1 MIELIERE
9 GLSNYSDFVDYL
21 VKTSNNF
28 AQGQI
33 SLSNNKHEIESLING
48 TNAKAI
54 SKFLDNTVRK
64 DQGIF
69 FTSEHLAEKVAKRL
83 KNELQQGKSIYDP
96 ACGAGDLFLACIKL
110 MPQKETITETLSYWS
125 SKIFG
130 QDLAAD
136 FVRSA
141 QARLVISS
149 LYLYSIEKKRHL
161 IINKKNFFENIIVN
175 DFFEDSSIIQRADC
189 IVTNPPYGNV
199 DLTGKVA
206 WARGKGQLAALFLD
220 HIINASK
227 DGQRVVAILPDV
239 LRSGSRYGK
248 WRAFINSNSNN
259 LNTEICGK
267 FNNEADVDVFILDF
281 IISKN
286 SLPEN
291 ITTFDI
297 HSGIKGTKSKMSDY
311 FNISVGP
318 VVPHRDEQIGELSPY
333 IDTRNAKLWEE
344 VTPRNKKKYKCTLKK
359 PPFIALRRTS
369 SPADKPRLKVSI
381 IKGTKSVSVENHLIV
396 MEPKDGKLQTCRE
409 FLRVAK
415 SIEANDWTNQKIR
428 CRHLT
433 VSAIREMPIFDFKIS

>member
-28 AQGQI
+28 AQGRI
-33 SLSNNKHEIESLING
+33 SLSSNKNEIESLING

-54 SKFLDNTVRK
+54 SKFLNNTLRK

-69 FTSEHLAEKVAKRL
+69 FTSELLAEKVARKL
-83 KNELQQGKSIYDP
+83 KNELQQGKSICDP

-110 MPQKETITETLSYWS
+110 MPKKETTTETLSYWS

-130 QDLAAD
+130 QDLNAD

-149 LYLYSIEKKRHL
+149 LYLSSIEKNRHL
-161 IINKKNFFENIIVN
+161 INKKNFFENIVVN
-175 DFFEDSSIIQRADC
+175 DFFEDSSIIQKADC

-199 DLTGKVA
+199 DLTGKVT
-206 WARGKGQLAALFLD
+206 WTSGKGQLAALFLD

-227 DGQRVVAILPDV
+227 DGQRVIAILPDV

-281 IISKN
+281 IVSKN
-286 SLPEN
+286 SFLEN

-297 HSGIKGTKSKMSDY
+297 TSGIKDTTYKMSDY

-333 IDTRNAKLWEE
+333 IDTSIAILWEE
-344 VTPRNKKKYKCTLKK
+344 VTPKNKKKYKCTLKK

-381 IKGTKSVSVENHLIV
+381 IKGTKNVSVENHLIV
-396 MEPKDGKLQTCRE
+396 MEPKDGKLNTCRE

-415 SIEANDWTNQKIR
+415 SNEANNWVNQKIR

-433 VSAIREMPIFDFKIS
+433 VSTIREMPIFDFEIS

>member
-28 AQGQI
+28 AQGRI
-33 SLSNNKHEIESLING
+33 SLSSNKNEIESLING

-54 SKFLDNTVRK
+54 SKFLNNTLRK

-69 FTSEHLAEKVAKRL
+69 FTSELLAEKVARKL
-83 KNELQQGKSIYDP
+83 KNELQQGKSICDP

-110 MPQKETITETLSYWS
+110 MPKKETTTETLSYWS

-130 QDLAAD
+130 QDLNAD

-149 LYLYSIEKKRHL
+149 LYLSSIEKNRHL
-161 IINKKNFFENIIVN
+161 INKKNFFENIVVN
-175 DFFEDSSIIQRADC
+175 DFFEDSSIIQKADC

-199 DLTGKVA
+199 DLTGKVT
-206 WARGKGQLAALFLD
+206 WTSGKGQLAALFLD

-227 DGQRVVAILPDV
+227 DGQRVIAILPDV

-281 IISKN
+281 IVSKN
-286 SLPEN
+286 SFLEN

-297 HSGIKGTKSKMSDY
+297 TSGIKDTTYKMSDY

-333 IDTRNAKLWEE
+333 IDTSIAILWEE
-344 VTPRNKKKYKCTLKK
+344 VTPKNKKKYKSTLKK

-381 IKGTKSVSVENHLIV
+381 IKGTKNVSVENHLIV
-396 MEPKDGKLQTCRE
+396 MEPKDGKLNTCRE

-415 SIEANDWTNQKIR
+415 SNEANNWVNQKIR

-433 VSAIREMPIFDFKIS
+433 VSTIREMPIFDFEIS

>member
-9 GLSNYSDFVDYL
+9 GVNDYSGFVDYL
-21 VKTSNNF
+21 VKTSNSF

-33 SLSNNKHEIESLING
+33 SLSSHKHEIELLMNG
-48 TNAKAI
+48 INAKAI

-64 DQGIF
+64 NQGIF
-69 FTSEHLAEKVAKRL
+69 FTSEHLAKKVATRL
-83 KNELQQGKSIYDP
+83 KNELQQGKSICDP

-110 MPQKETITETLSYWS
+110 MPEKETIAETLSYRS

-130 QDLAAD
+130 QDLAVD

-141 QARLVISS
+141 QARLVLSS
-149 LYLYSIEKKRHL
+149 IYSSSIEKNRSL
-161 IINKKNFFENIIVN
+161 IINKINFFENIVVN
-175 DFFEDSSIIQRADC
+175 DFFEDSSIIQKADC

-199 DLTGKVA
+199 DLTGKVT
-206 WARGKGQLAALFLD
+206 WASGKGQLAALFLD

-281 IISKN
+281 IVSKN
-286 SLPEN
+286 SFSGN
-291 ITTFDI
+291 ITSFDLNG
-297 HSGIKGTKSKMSDY
+297 GITGITSKMSDY

-333 IDTRNAKLWEE
+333 IDTSNAKLWEE

-359 PPFIALRRTS
+359 PPFIVLRRTS
-369 SPADKPRLKVSI
+369 SPADKLRLKVSI
-381 IKGTKSVSVENHLIV
+381 IKGMKNVAVENHLIV

-433 VSAIREMPIFDFKIS
+433 VSAIRDMPIFDFKIN